1 MELSP
6 FGDHVELIAH
16 EFEHII
22 EQLEGVK
29 LRRLANDPSAGVHDL
44 RYAYE
49 TERAYKVGRQVA
61 RECRRHPDRIDQGAS
76 MKFLPL
82 LWSNLMRRKVRTVC
96 TGLSIFVAF
105 LLIGALL
112 SIRAGFSRR
121 VDLRG
126 ADRLVVSHRNSFNQP
141 MPLAY
146 RERLAAIAGV
156 AGVSYVAWFPGV
168 YQDPRNDF
176 PKLAVDTE
184 SWFEMYRD
192 LWTVP
197 EDQLARW
204 KATRTGALVGEELA
218 ERYDWK
224 LGDRIPIKGTMWP
237 KAGGGAWEFTV
248 EGIYSGAPGTGDL
261 MFFHYAY
268 FNETRTI
275 GRDFVDSYRVRV
287 SDSARADVTA
297 QEIDA
302 TFANSAFET
311 TTTTENAFV
320 RAIAEQIGDVGAIVI
335 AILGPVLFT
344 ILLVCGN
351 AMAQAVRERTNEI
364 AVLETLGF
372 TEGRVL
378 GLVVAESFALPVA
391 AGGMGIAAWL
401 FIQRLDPMGGAI
413 PMLPL
418 TPADLGLAA
427 LVAGLLGLTA
437 GVVPVRH
444 VRRLTIVDALRRAT

>member
-1 MELSP
+1 M
-6 FGDHVELIAH
+6 
-16 EFEHII
+16 
-22 EQLEGVK
+22 
-29 LRRLANDPSAGVHDL
+29 R
-44 RYAYE
+44 
-49 TERAYKVGRQVA
+49 
-61 RECRRHPDRIDQGAS
+61 
-76 MKFLPL
+76 FLPL
-82 LWSNLMRRKVRTVC
+82 VWSNLMRRPVRTIC

-126 ADRLVVSHRNSFNQP
+126 ADRLVVSHRNSFNGP

-146 RERLAAIAGV
+146 RDRLSTIAGV
-156 AGVSYVAWFPGV
+156 AGVTYVAWFPGV

-192 LWTVP
+192 LWAVP
-197 EDQLARW
+197 DDQLARW

-218 ERYDWK
+218 ERFDWK

-261 MFFHYAY
+261 MFFHYGY
-268 FNETRTI
+268 FNETRTV

-287 SDSARADVTA
+287 SDSTRADITA

-302 TFANSAFET
+302 AFANSAFET

-351 AMAQAVRERTNEI
+351 TMAQAVRERTSEI

-372 TEGRVL
+372 TESRVL
-378 GLVVAESFALPVA
+378 GLVVAESFALPAV

-401 FIQRLDPMGGAI
+401 FIQRMDPMGGAI
-413 PMLPL
+413 PMLPS
-418 TPADLGLAA
+418 TPADLGLSA
-427 LVAGLLGLTA
+427 LVAVVLGLTA
-437 GVVPVRH
+437 GVVPARH
-444 VRRLTIVDALRRAT
+444 VHRLTIVDALRRAA